1 MRIASVLGA
10 GAVLIATIVS
20 ATSLR
25 AEDTRKKWQFGI
37 GFSYWSTDDN
47 IRSNAATAY
56 APIDPTQ
63 AGLLP
68 PVVYSDPRP
77 DANEMNEP
85 TIQDSF
91 KLDFQTSFGL
101 SRWVALQLD
110 LSYFKGD
117 VGNIEFYSE
126 DQTVHPNLNVQLYNP
141 LIPST
146 AVCAPNTTVTCYNLG
161 VEGTVNLLKRNAFLP
176 VGQITE
182 VPVSIS
188 GMVRFRPESPFDPY
202 VGAGVGYIFTSLDT
216 SKGIL
221 GTPIVMSASDITGT
235 DQGMSMKGFN
245 DVRDFTDGLVVQS
258 IRSGA
263 RAIPYYPYMQTGL
276 NPPTYVLNDRLTYYD
291 EDGIPIGTPLGAL
304 SATVN
309 SGMEYHLMGGVD
321 YYFTDR
327 WSVYIDARY
336 VWAQSK
342 VKVRIDGQTQILSG
356 VKDYG
361 CQDKDTECFGPGP
374 VDLTDAI
381 LFNPTADDIQDLIL
395 IQGGDIRLGGF
406 SLGVGAKVTF

>member
-1 MRIASVLGA
+1 M
-10 GAVLIATIVS
+10 S
-20 ATSLR
+20 ATSLQ

-47 IRSNAATAY
+47 IRSNATTAF
-56 APIDPTQ
+56 APVDPSQ
-63 AGLLP
+63 AGTLP
-68 PVVYSDPRP
+68 PIISSDPRP
-77 DANEMNEP
+77 DANELNEP
-85 TIQDSF
+85 TIQDGF
-91 KLDFQTSFGL
+91 KLDLQTSFGL

-126 DQTVHPNLNVQLYNP
+126 DKTVPVNLTPQ
-141 LIPST
+141 
-146 AVCAPNTTVTCYNLG
+146 APNPAISRTANCTPLDGSPPPPGALACYNLSS
-161 VEGTVNLLKRNAFLP
+161 GTVNLVKRNAFLP

-188 GMVRFRPESPFDPY
+188 GLVRFRPESPFDPY

-216 SKGIL
+216 AASTI
-221 GTPIVMSASDITGT
+221 GTPIVMTASDISGT
-235 DQGMSMKGFN
+235 NRIVTMQGFN
-245 DVRDFTDGLVVQS
+245 DVQNFTNGLVVQN
-258 IRSGA
+258 IQSGA
-263 RAIPYYPYMQTGL
+263 RGIPNYPYLQTSFY
-276 NPPTYVLNDRLTYYD
+276 PPTYVPNNRPTVHDS
-291 EDGIPIGTPLGAL
+291 EGNSIGTPLAGL

-327 WSVYIDARY
+327 WSIYIDARY

-342 VKVRIDGQTQILSG
+342 VEVRIDNQTQILSG

-361 CQDKDTECFGPGP
+361 CQAGAPNCRTITFGD
-374 VDLTDAI
+374 VDLSNAD
-381 LFNPTADDIQDLIL
+381 LLNPTVDDIQDLIL